1 MKARIV
7 RPTAATLGRLARLLR
22 SGEVV
27 AVPTETVYGLAAN
40 ALDAEAC
47 RTIFEIKGRP
57 SNDPLIV
64 HVPSLAAAEE
74 VAVFSPQARDVAKA
88 FWPGP
93 LTLVLPKRAVVPAIV
108 TSGLDS
114 VAVRVPRH
122 PAFQALLVK
131 TQRPLAAP
139 SANPF
144 GYISP
149 TTAQHV
155 FDNLGT
161 KISDI
166 LDGGPCRVGVES
178 TIVDLRDPRKPRLLR
193 PGWITARD
201 IARATGIRISTTKPR
216 QRASSPA
223 SATATARSATQSARG
238 MVAPGMSTKHYSP
251 RTPLRLVAKINAR
264 ELRRQ
269 VSDEGRTAWVYFSK
283 PAVLPQ
289 QIPRNQVYWFS
300 GDGGPAQAARALF
313 KVLRAL
319 DGKGYA
325 RIVAEKAPSSPQ
337 AESLND
343 RLRRAAAKS

>member
-7 RPTAATLGRLARLLR
+7 RPTPATLGRLARLLR
-22 SGEVV
+22 SGGVV

-47 RTIFEIKGRP
+47 RKIFEIKGRP
-57 SNDPLIV
+57 SDDPLIV

-74 VAVFSPQARDVAKA
+74 VAVFSPQAREVAKA

-93 LTLVLPKRAVVPAIV
+93 LTLVLPKRPVVPAIV

-122 PAFQALLVK
+122 PAFRALLAK

-155 FDNLGT
+155 FDNLGA

-201 IARATGIRISTTKPR
+201 IAKATGIRISVTKPR
-216 QRASSPA
+216 RPA
-223 SATATARSATQSARG
+223 QVAATATARLAKPSARG

-251 RTPLRLVAKINAR
+251 RTPLCLVAKIRGR
-264 ELRRQ
+264 ELRAHA
-269 VSDEGRTAWVYFSK
+269 SEAGKTAWVYFSK
-283 PAVLPQ
+283 PAMLPK
-289 QIPRNQVYWFS
+289 QIPRDQVYWFS
-300 GDGGPAQAARALF
+300 VDGNPAQAARALF
-313 KVLRAL
+313 KTLRAL

-325 RIVAEKAPSSPQ
+325 RIVAEKAPPSPQ
-337 AESLND
+337 TDSLND